1 MEIVHRRL
9 PTYRIV
15 SLYLMIGVVCGLFS
29 ACTKNRD
36 TTMPTYE
43 VKRMDYEDVLKI
55 EGYTEPF
62 NSLSI
67 NCPSDVDGTIVEVVE
82 TGSKVKQGDVLCV
95 IEDVNIANN
104 YERWTLNLESMYAEL
119 EKLKASQKLEFALLE
134 AQLQN
139 NEVETILAESDSLQ
153 MLYMSPKERR
163 IKELQLQRAQIQR
176 DQLVRKVKITKE
188 LHKADVL
195 KIERQIAQME
205 RRLEEE
211 RKKIE
216 SLTIKAPK
224 EGLVM
229 RARRHHWADSKWN
242 IGDNVWN
249 GRTILMMPDMN
260 KMKVIIHAQETEY
273 KRMNQGDSIVYTFD
287 AMPDN
292 IGWGRIT
299 KLSPV
304 GIARTE
310 GSQVKTFE
318 IEASVDSLKNTI
330 DPGLSVQCKIFLC
343 HVSDTI
349 VVPSI
354 CVYEK
359 DSSKVVYVRR
369 DGRFEE
375 RMITIGESSMQNTV
389 ITTGLVPG
397 EHVALV
403 KPQKK

>member
-1 MEIVHRRL
+1 
-9 PTYRIV
+9 
-15 SLYLMIGVVCGLFS
+15 
-29 ACTKNRD
+29 
-36 TTMPTYE
+36 
-43 VKRMDYEDVLKI
+43 
-55 EGYTEPF
+55 
-62 NSLSI
+62 
-67 NCPSDVDGTIVEVVE
+67 
-82 TGSKVKQGDVLCV
+82 
-95 IEDVNIANN
+95 
-104 YERWTLNLESMYAEL
+104 MYAEL

-134 AQLQN
+134 AQLKN

-205 RRLEEE
+205 RRLEGE

-249 GRTILMMPDMN
+249 GRTIFMMPDMN

-330 DPGLSVQCKIFLC
+330 DPGFSVQCKIFLC

-349 VVPSI
+349 VVPTI

-359 DSSKVVYVRR
+359 DSSKVVYVQR

>member
-1 MEIVHRRL
+1 MGIVHRIL
-9 PTYRIV
+9 PIYRIV

-119 EKLKASQKLEFALLE
+119 EKLKASQKLEYALLE

-176 DQLVRKVKITKE
+176 DQLVKKVKITKE

-205 RRLEEE
+205 RRLEGE

-330 DPGLSVQCKIFLC
+330 DPGWSVQCKIFLC